1 VQVGVQAW
9 DRFVYVN
16 NSPVRF
22 NDPSG
27 HCIDGIST
35 IICTMVV
42 GAVISVAV
50 DAYVTTQRNHE
61 EYSWERAGVAAA
73 AGALSGGIGAGII
86 APEPKIE
93 WR

>member
-1 VQVGVQAW
+1 
-9 DRFVYVN
+9 
-16 NSPVRF
+16 
-22 NDPSG
+22 
-27 HCIDGIST
+27 
-35 IICTMVV
+35 MVV